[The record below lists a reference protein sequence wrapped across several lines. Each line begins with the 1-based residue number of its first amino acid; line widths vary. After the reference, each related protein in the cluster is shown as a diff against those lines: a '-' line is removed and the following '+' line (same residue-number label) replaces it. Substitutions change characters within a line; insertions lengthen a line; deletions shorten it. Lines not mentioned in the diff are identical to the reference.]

1 MVNQTF
7 VPKVQRGPQLTFQET
22 GNQNTFMFAQSNTFI
37 QIDGDMIQ
45 TFQLRFVGSKLI
57 QCFFINLFFVFVLD
71 CVVRY
76 PFSSELDY
84 HMGYLCIIMLKFLL
98 EFPCN
103 PTLCILLYSKG
114 S

>member
-45 TFQLRFVGSKLI
+45 TFQLRYAMVFQRG
-57 QCFFINLFFVFVLD
+57 LFYLWFSD
-71 CVVRY
+71 CVAKYR
-76 PFSSELDY
+76 SNLELDY
-84 HMGYLCIIMLKFLL
+84 HMAF
-98 EFPCN
+98 
-103 PTLCILLYSKG
+103 
-114 S
+114 